1 MASNIS
7 PHRESL
13 LVWKE
18 KTAKDEQRY
27 HCDYCQIDMEKI
39 TTCPDCRNK
48 LSLIQAC
55 GVTNYFCFFC
65 NELKS
70 KSRINVEFEP
80 NDEK

>member
-55 GVTNYFCFFC
+55 GVTNYFCF
-65 NELKS
+65 LL
-70 KSRINVEFEP
+70 
-80 NDEK
+80 